1 MAQTGKLRTISLWIF
16 QILLAAGMLA
26 AGLLKLKGQPEM
38 VLAFDKIGWGRW
50 FLYVTGILEVVA
62 AVGLLIPRAAF
73 YAALLVAVIMAA
85 AIIFCITSLG
95 QSPIP
100 AAVFLAMSCIIAY
113 LRKP

>member
-1 MAQTGKLRTISLWIF
+1 MAQTGKAKTISLWIL
-16 QILLAAGMLA
+16 QILLAVAFLA

-38 VLAFDKIGWGRW
+38 VLAFDKIGWGSW

-62 AVGLLIPRAAF
+62 AIGLLIPRFIF

-85 AIIFCITSLG
+85 AIIFCITTLG

-100 AAVFLAMSCIIAY
+100 AALFLAMSCLIAY